1 MDHRNQVL
9 PLLSEFF
16 CRCKLDPQHITWLS
30 LQVQPDPV
38 FEGDILTL
46 RCWGRR
52 NAALSQVKFYR
63 DGKFL
68 RLSKDNQPLSTG
80 TATVNSSGRYSC
92 TGQVTYMQYGLRTVG
107 VGSELVCGMRGQVL
121 GDSDSTS
128 HRHRAGPGMCRSS
141 DFTSDSRGLAVQ
153 DSPPELR
160 AASSQSCSCLL
171 SVVGARSPLPREGS
185 QRSAWQLLFSLHK
198 EGHTLQDRSLHPE
211 LCIPAAEE
219 GDSGLYWCKAALEG
233 GWVQKQ
239 ESPAGGQGEGRTG
252 RPSPGAWAVGP
263 PGNTHQPS
271 CGAPPLR
278 SSFYLNGDT
287 LRNHMAPHGGAVSF
301 LFLVMSEQD
310 AGDYTCE
317 AENSPRVLSAPTSN
331 NWLVPWLPASLL
343 GMMVIAAALL
353 GICPQPQVER
363 NTYCMSM
370 NENDEGVVYS
380 VVRTIPKESERPA
393 QSARRE
399 TDISV
404 IYTEVRR
411 PQLSEVPA
419 KGLKRRSRTQQDPVG
434 DCEGVLC

>member
-1 MDHRNQVL
+1 M
-9 PLLSEFF
+9 LLWTVALLFVP
-16 CRCKLDPQHITWLS
+16 CVGKTAWLN
-30 LQVQPDPV
+30 LQVQPGPV

-46 RCWGRR
+46 RCWGKR

-68 RLSKDNQPLSTG
+68 HLSKDNQTLSTG

-92 TGQVTYMQYGLRTVG
+92 TGQVTYMQYPTP
-107 VGSELVCGMRGQVL
+107 LV
-121 GDSDSTS
+121 S
-128 HRHRAGPGMCRSS
+128 
-141 DFTSDSRGLAVQ
+141 
-153 DSPPELR
+153 
-160 AASSQSCSCLL
+160 

-239 ESPAGGQGEGRTG
+239 SPQLEVRVKGGRGDPPQGPGHLG
-252 RPSPGAWAVGP
+252 GPADPSKL
-263 PGNTHQPS
+263 

-287 LRNHMAPHGGAVSF
+287 LRNHVAPHGGAVSF
-301 LFLVMSEQD
+301 LFPVMSEQD

-317 AENSPRVLSAPTSN
+317 AENNVSKETSKAETLSVDGPRVLSAPTSN

-353 GICPQPQVER
+353 GYFRPRRKTGPLPPQNLPPATGGEEHLLYVNVHCQ
-363 NTYCMSM
+363 

-380 VVRTIPKESERPA
+380 VVRTIPKESESQACPVSPA
-393 QSARRE
+393 GNGEMGPLLFAHS
-399 TDISV
+399 
-404 IYTEVRR
+404 
-411 PQLSEVPA
+411 
-419 KGLKRRSRTQQDPVG
+419 
-434 DCEGVLC
+434 LCDVYFLTLT

>member
-1 MDHRNQVL
+1 M
-9 PLLSEFF
+9 LLWTVALLFVP
-16 CRCKLDPQHITWLS
+16 CVGKTAWLS

-68 RLSKDNQPLSTG
+68 HLSKDSQTLSTG

-92 TGQVTYMQYGLRTVG
+92 TGQVTYMQYVGRRTSRTVT
-107 VGSELVCGMRGQVL
+107 VQVQEPTPLV
-121 GDSDSTS
+121 SS
-128 HRHRAGPGMCRSS
+128 AG
-141 DFTSDSRGLAVQ
+141 
-153 DSPPELR
+153 
-160 AASSQSCSCLL
+160 
-171 SVVGARSPLPREGS
+171 GARSPLPGEGS

-198 EGHTLQDRSLHPE
+198 EGHTLQDRGLHPE

-219 GDSGLYWCKAALEG
+219 GDSGLYWCEAALEG

-239 ESPAGGQGEGRTG
+239 SPQLEVRVRGGRGDPPQG
-252 RPSPGAWAVGP
+252 PGHPGGP
-263 PGNTHQPS
+263 ADLSNCVLPRFL

-287 LRNHMAPHGGAVSF
+287 LRNHVAPHGGAISF
-301 LFLVMSEQD
+301 LFPVMSEQD

-317 AENSPRVLSAPTSN
+317 AENSVSKETSKPETLSVDGPRVFSVPTSN

-343 GMMVIAAALL
+343 GMMVVAAAFL
-353 GICPQPQVER
+353 GYFRPQR
-363 NTYCMSM
+363 KTA
-370 NENDEGVVYS
+370 
-380 VVRTIPKESERPA
+380 RPA

-404 IYTEVRR
+404 IYAEVRR
-411 PQLSEVPA
+411 PQLSEVPT
-419 KGLKRRSRTQQDPVG
+419 KGLNRRSRTQQDPVG

>member
-1 MDHRNQVL
+1 MLLWTVAL
-9 PLLSEFF
+9 PFVP
-16 CRCKLDPQHITWLS
+16 CVGKTAWLS

-68 RLSKDNQPLSTG
+68 HLSKDNQPLSTG

-92 TGQVTYMQYGLRTVG
+92 TGQVTYMQYVGRQTSRTVM
-107 VGSELVCGMRGQVL
+107 VQVQELFLPPVL
-121 GDSDSTS
+121 
-128 HRHRAGPGMCRSS
+128 RAHP
-141 DFTSDSRGLAVQ
+141 SR
-153 DSPPELR
+153 ELR
-160 AASSQSCSCLL
+160 GGSL
-171 SVVGARSPLPREGS
+171 SPLPCEGS

-239 ESPAGGQGEGRTG
+239 SPQLEVRVRGGQGDPPQGPG
-252 RPSPGAWAVGP
+252 HLGGPADPSKL
-263 PGNTHQPS
+263 

-287 LRNHMAPHGGAVSF
+287 LRNHVAPHGGAISF
-301 LFLVMSEQD
+301 LFPVMSEQD

-317 AENSPRVLSAPTSN
+317 AENSVSKETSKAETLSVDGPWVLSAPTSI
-331 NWLVPWLPASLL
+331 NWLVPWLPANLL
-343 GMMVIAAALL
+343 GMVVIAAALL
-353 GICPQPQVER
+353 GYFRPRRKTGPLPPQNLPPATGGEEHLLYVNVHCQ
-363 NTYCMSM
+363 
-370 NENDEGVVYS
+370 NENDEGVIYS
-380 VVRTIPKESERPA
+380 VVRTIPKESER
-393 QSARRE
+393 
-399 TDISV
+399 
-404 IYTEVRR
+404 
-411 PQLSEVPA
+411 
-419 KGLKRRSRTQQDPVG
+419 
-434 DCEGVLC
+434 